1 MLGNQISMV
10 VPLFPFITSSPE
22 CSLIIL
28 LTIGS
33 PKPVPFF
40 LVVNYGVITFFVSEI
55 PSPLSFIIETI

>member
-1 MLGNQISMV
+1 MLGSQISMV
-10 VPLFPFITSSPE
+10 VPLSFFITNSPE

-40 LVVNYGVITFFVSEI
+40 GSKIRCHHFFGI
-55 PSPLSFIIETI
+55 